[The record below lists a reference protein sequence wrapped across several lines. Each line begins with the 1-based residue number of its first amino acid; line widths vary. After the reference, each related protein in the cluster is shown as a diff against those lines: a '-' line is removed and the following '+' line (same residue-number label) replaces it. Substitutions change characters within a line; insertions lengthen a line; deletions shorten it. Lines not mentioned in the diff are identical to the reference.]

1 MTVTA
6 KDMEGLMRLW
16 FVLIVTALALG
27 TAAVSADD
35 PSDPYLWLEEVEGEK
50 ALAWAAEQNE
60 ISTGAIE
67 AVPEF
72 EAIREEFVAIY
83 NNRDKIPTVSIR
95 GRYLYNYWQDGD
107 HVRGIWRRTT
117 LDEYRKETPKWETV
131 LDLDSLASAE
141 GENWVWGGPT
151 CLPPEYSRCL
161 VGLSDGGTD
170 AKTYR
175 EFDTVKKAFVADGF
189 IVPAAKSRVSWK
201 DSDHLW
207 IGTDFGE
214 GSLTESG
221 YPRFARLWTRGTPL
235 AEAQHVAE
243 IPADHVSLTA
253 FSDHTPDGRYD
264 LIQDTPE
271 YFVGTNYLVLG
282 ERKVKLDLPF
292 DVSLRGFFKDH
303 MLISLRSDWTIA
315 DTTYPQDALL
325 AIDLDDFLAGGR
337 DFDVLFEPTERTS
350 LSAVSTTRNHLLMTV
365 LDNVRGKIYR
375 LTLEDGV
382 WGREQ
387 VDLPGPGTVG
397 VSSTSYSDDTWMFS
411 YSDFLTPSS
420 LFFVDGDAAPVKIKS
435 SPAYFDSTGMEI
447 AQYEAISEDGT
458 AIPYFVVMPKGFKAD
473 GAAPTI
479 LYGYGGFEVPMLPGY
494 SGLVG
499 AGWLERGGVWVLSNI
514 RGGGEFGPR
523 WHEGVLKENRHKVYE
538 DFIAVA
544 EDLIDRKITSPRHL
558 GIMGGSQGGLLVG
571 VAALQRPDLFRGVVS
586 QVPLLDMQ
594 RYNKLLA
601 GASWMGEYGNPDVP
615 EEWAFIQTWSPYH
628 MLDKDGDYPTIFF
641 RTNTRDDRVH
651 PGHPRKM
658 VAKMMEQGHP
668 VYYYEDMEGGHSA
681 GVNNEARAYG
691 WALDYTYMW
700 MMLR

>member
-1 MTVTA
+1 
-6 KDMEGLMRLW
+6 MRLW

-27 TAAVSADD
+27 IQIVSADD
-35 PSDPYLWLEEVEGEK
+35 TSDPYLWLEEVESEK
-50 ALAWAAEQNE
+50 ALAWAEAQNE

-72 EAIREEFVAIY
+72 EAIRQEFVAIY
-83 NNRDKIPTVSIR
+83 NNRDKIPSVSIR
-95 GRYLYNYWQDGD
+95 GEYLYNYWQDAEY
-107 HVRGIWRRTT
+107 VRGVWRRTT
-117 LDEYRKETPKWETV
+117 MDQYRMADPEWETV
-131 LDLDSLASAE
+131 LDLDQLAEAE
-141 GENWVWGGPT
+141 DQNWVWGGPT
-151 CLPPEYSRCL
+151 CLPPEYTRCL

-175 EFDTVKKAFVADGF
+175 EFDTVKKTFVADGF

-201 DSDHLW
+201 DLDHLW

-221 YPRFARLWTRGTPL
+221 YPRFARLWSRGTPL
-235 AEAQHVAE
+235 AEAQPVIE
-243 IPADHVSLTA
+243 IPADHVSVTA
-253 FSDHTPDGRYD
+253 YSDHTPDGRYD

-282 ERKVKLDLPF
+282 DRKVKLDLPF

-303 MLISLRSDWTIA
+303 MLISLRSDWTVGE
-315 DTTYPQDALL
+315 TTYPQDALL

-337 DFDVLFEPTERTS
+337 EFEILFEPSERTS
-350 LSAVSTTRNHLLMTV
+350 LRAVSNTRDQLLMTV

-375 LTLEDGV
+375 VTLADGV
-382 WGREQ
+382 WSREQ
-387 VDLPGPGTVG
+387 VELPGPGTVS
-397 VSSTSYSDDTWMFS
+397 VSSTSYSDDRWLFL

-420 LFFVDGDAAPVKIKS
+420 LYFVDGDAAPVKLKS
-435 SPAYFDSTGMEI
+435 SPVYFDATGMEI
-447 AQYEAISEDGT
+447 AQYEAVSMDGT
-458 AIPYFVVMPKGFKAD
+458 AIPYFVVMPKGFAAD
-473 GAAPTI
+473 GSAPTI

-494 SGLVG
+494 SGLTG
-499 AGWLERGGVWVLSNI
+499 AGWLQRGGVWVMSNI

-544 EDLIDRKITSPRHL
+544 EDLIDRKITSPEHL

-571 VAALQRPDLFRGVVS
+571 VAALQRPDLFAGVVS

-628 MLDKDGDYPTIFF
+628 MIEEDGDYPTIFF

-668 VYYYEDMEGGHSA
+668 VYYYEDTEGGHSA
-681 GVNNEARAYG
+681 GTNNEARAYG